1 MGALGGNKA
10 VTIPASRLIFSLPRI
25 FRERFCTGE
34 LGNTAL
40 VTCVA
45 RVSITR
51 NKPIR
56 SSCLAITVTGVHMA
70 IDNPRGANCTERTHT
85 VRTLDKAKEWLN
97 SVEAKDLP
105 ITIHQTYANTRL
117 HRLIVNKHG
126 DVMGTVG

>member
-1 MGALGGNKA
+1 
-10 VTIPASRLIFSLPRI
+10 
-25 FRERFCTGE
+25 
-34 LGNTAL
+34 
-40 VTCVA
+40 
-45 RVSITR
+45 
-51 NKPIR
+51 
-56 SSCLAITVTGVHMA
+56 MA